1 MHFAQLA
8 TDEIVYQT
16 VGVLFENL
24 NLKQVLF
31 FYARK
36 TEEKA
41 ISKRKNN
48 YTVASTLSMLQIIRQ
63 NIYLHLILSCNKG
76 FDQKSTHFALGTLR
90 KFYFY
95 ILFFMFTVHV
105 CLEHI
110 NCIAINIPIVFILI
124 MYFAVPC
131 NLT

>member
-36 TEEKA
+36 TEERV
-41 ISKRKNN
+41 ISKRKKN

-63 NIYLHLILSCNKG
+63 NIYLHLILSCHKG
-76 FDQKSTHFALGTLR
+76 FDQKSTHFALGTPR
-90 KFYFY
+90 KFYLY

-110 NCIAINIPIVFILI
+110 NCIAINIRIVFILI